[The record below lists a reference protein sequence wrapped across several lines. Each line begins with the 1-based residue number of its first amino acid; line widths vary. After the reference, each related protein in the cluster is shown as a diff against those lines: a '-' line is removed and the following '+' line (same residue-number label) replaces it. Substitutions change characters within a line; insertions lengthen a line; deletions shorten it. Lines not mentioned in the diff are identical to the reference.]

1 MRRLVAVLL
10 GIALG
15 AIVGIMAAIPIL
27 VVLNIVGVTGF
38 REDLPL
44 HGVIPFIATL
54 WGSRFSVASR
64 ERPSAGVAA
73 RQRLRARDPSGSSD
87 DVRHR

>member
-54 WGSRFSVASR
+54 WGCTLLGGIAGAVVGWRRSTPASPSSRP
-64 ERPSAGVAA
+64 ERVE
-73 RQRLRARDPSGSSD
+73 
-87 DVRHR
+87 